1 MDQALTLQK
10 SLISYIESLAHVAD
24 RFKDVSCV
32 SVDGD
37 EREGSMSLVFCATD
51 KVTDDQVA
59 LKFID
64 PGIVAAGDIA
74 ALSWFDR
81 EYQIMGL
88 VANNTRS
95 AALTGEKDV
104 LPLPIAP
111 PGGGG
116 EITLSIGFFPLEWLA
131 GDVNRFFFDQAN
143 VPAVEK
149 LAMLRDVF
157 LAVRS
162 IHQLQIAHRDIKRDN
177 IRVSTSESAGSR
189 LKLIDFGMAIEIDS
203 VQSMPL
209 YPSAI
214 GANAFSPP
222 ECFLGLEGLREIAK
236 QRDMYS
242 LGALIYSVFN
252 AAEFGVERSR
262 ATDFD
267 TIVGAQRPSFLAAES
282 NVEREELWCA
292 LTERSKYRLAP
303 PDILGPYTSVPSSV
317 SSLIERV
324 YTNLCKFDYRA
335 RPDSLDRSIRT
346 LESAAKVIENHKSEE
361 VFRRRKRLLR
371 ERKLAKQKAKLERL
385 EQQTGEFKCLT

>member
-1 MDQALTLQK
+1 
-10 SLISYIESLAHVAD
+10 
-24 RFKDVSCV
+24 
-32 SVDGD
+32 
-37 EREGSMSLVFCATD
+37 MSLVFCATD
-51 KVTDDQVA
+51 KITDDQVA

-88 VANNTRS
+88 VADNTRS
-95 AALTGEKDV
+95 AALTGDKDV

-131 GDVNRFFFDQAN
+131 GNVDRFFFDQVN
-143 VPAVEK
+143 VPTIEK

-177 IRVSTSESAGSR
+177 IRVSTPESASAR

-203 VQSMPL
+203 AQSVPL
-209 YPSAI
+209 YPNAI

-262 ATDFD
+262 STDFD
-267 TIVGAQRPSFLAAES
+267 TILGAQRPSFLTAGS
-282 NVEREELWCA
+282 NEKREELWKA

-303 PDILGPYTSVPSSV
+303 PDILGPYTSVPSSI

-324 YTNLCKFDYRA
+324 YTDLCKFDYRA

-346 LESAAKVIENHKSEE
+346 LESAAKVLTNHKSEE
-361 VFRRRKRLLR
+361 VVRRRKMLLR

-385 EQQTGEFKCLT
+385 EKQTGEFKCLT